1 MMGQKKIK
9 LLAMVVVALCAN
21 GVTYSAHAEEV
32 KSANSSTSVVNI
44 VEDKNKGEIKDTN
57 NNQIED
63 NNNEV
68 NYEES
73 KVNEAMKT
81 KDSDV
86 KITNN
91 WLTQEVAKQLNKK
104 VKELTV
110 DDFSKITSIDL
121 HYKRIE
127 GRFPDEI
134 SLLNNLQSLN
144 LNYCRLKGK
153 IPDELA
159 NLTKLTYLDL
169 GDNDFDEIG
178 GEVENKIKAG
188 NYSYCDILGNRFR
201 LDEGWYYIKG
211 KWYYFDRWGRK
222 VTSPQTINGKEYD
235 FTDEGYVRDGWEKN
249 EDGTSS
255 YYDKNKGKIT
265 NSWEIIGGKW
275 YYFDNNGVML
285 TGLQTINNN
294 KYYLGNDGAM
304 ITGIQTVDG
313 KILCFA
319 SSGEMK
325 FGWTT
330 VNGKQYYCDPTT
342 GEVVTNQEKVI
353 NGKSYKFSNDGSLV
367 ESQWTNNT
375 AYANPS
381 PTGQTVSRTDT
392 HSDTQF
398 KLYNYMMDTNN
409 RVSVHYRAI
418 DLHGGDTSN
427 NCVFF
432 TSEALRRVGVNLPLG
447 TCNTYDLENKLQAMG
462 FIGSYDLSRLK
473 PGDIVF
479 TNGYTHVYIFMGW
492 ASNGYAYICDNQAD
506 RFDNKVLHLRNV
518 YSDTALTDRATHFY
532 YSPY

>member
-1 MMGQKKIK
+1 MMGQKKVK

-21 GVTYSAHAEEV
+21 GITYGAHAEEV
-32 KSANSSTSVVNI
+32 KSTNSSTSVVNV
-44 VEDKNKGEIKDTN
+44 VEDQNEGEIKDKN
-57 NNQIED
+57 KDQVENKSND
-63 NNNEV
+63 EV
-68 NYEES
+68 KYEES
-73 KVNEAMKT
+73 KVNEAMQT

-110 DDFSKITSIDL
+110 DDFNKITEIDL

-127 GRFPDEI
+127 EKFPEEI
-134 SLLNNLQSLN
+134 SLLHNLQSLN
-144 LNYCRLKGK
+144 LNYCRLKGN
-153 IPDELA
+153 IPNELA
-159 NLTKLTYLDL
+159 ELPKLTYLDL
-169 GDNDFDEIG
+169 GDNNFDEIG
-178 GEVENKIKAG
+178 KEVEEKIKAKG
-188 NYSYCDILGNRFR
+188 YSYCDILGNRFR

-222 VTSPQTINGKEYD
+222 VTGPQTIDGKQYE
-235 FTDEGYVRDGWEKN
+235 FTDEGYVREGWEKG

-255 YYDKNKGKIT
+255 YHDKDKGKVKS
-265 NSWEIIGGKW
+265 SWQSIDGKW
-275 YYFDNNGVML
+275 YYFNKDGVML

-294 KYYLGNDGAM
+294 KYYLGSDGAM
-304 ITGIQTVDG
+304 LTGIQVVDG
-313 KILCFA
+313 KRVYFA
-319 SSGEMK
+319 SSGEMQ
-325 FGWTT
+325 FGWIT
-330 VNGKQYYCDPTT
+330 VNGKQYYCDPWT
-342 GEVVTNQEKVI
+342 GEIVCNQVRNI
-353 NGKSYKFSNDGSLV
+353 NGKNYKFLSDGSLMV
-367 ESQWTNNT
+367 SGWVDNNT
-375 AYANPS
+375 YVDSN
-381 PTGQTVSRTDT
+381 GQTVSRANT

-398 KLYNYMMDTNN
+398 RLYKYMTDTNN

-432 TSEALRRVGVNLPLG
+432 TSEALRRVGVDLPLG
-447 TCNTYDLENKLQAMG
+447 TCNTYDLENKLEARG
-462 FIGSYDLSRLK
+462 FVKSYDLSQLK

-492 ASNGYAYICDNQAD
+492 ASNGYAYVCDNQAD

-518 YSDTALTDRATHFY
+518 YGDTAITDRATHFF